1 MNINEKYVLNQHNEP
16 VVVKD
21 LMLWAAAF
29 EDNDKRIVRQTTV
42 TELGE
47 YLVSPFKSVFV
58 STVFLGLDHNFMGEG
73 PPIVFETMVFGGP
86 FNHTMWRYATW
97 DEAVK
102 GHEQLVKMVRDP
114 SWMFRQVKINIQR
127 WWQRPNWR

>member
-1 MNINEKYVLNQHNEP
+1 MNINEKYILNQHHEP

-29 EDNDKRIVRQTTV
+29 EDNDKRIVRQNTV

-47 YLVSPFKSVFV
+47 LVSPFKSVFV

-114 SWMFRQVKINIQR
+114 RWVFRQVKINIQR